1 MHRKGYKTTIWRYV
15 KIWFLNLR
23 ASLKMSNAYKGEI
36 IVRLF
41 RTLFIL
47 GTQVL
52 LVTLIFGN
60 QELYAGWT
68 RAQAYL
74 VMGISNVLNYTG
86 WGLFGVNLTRLE
98 EKVLIGEFDF
108 VLLKPISS
116 AWFASFYDFSLND
129 WISILS
135 GFAMMGYYFVIEWGT
150 FSWENI
156 VLGCIGILVGLLL
169 WYAVYLSLASFTL
182 SNPRNGFL
190 TLAKEILGLTK
201 YPVNIYGNSIQFIF
215 YTIFPIAFV
224 STVPASLIS
233 GKIGVAFLLIGAGI
247 AILFV
252 RFSYWIWKQNV
263 KKYVSAGG

>member
-1 MHRKGYKTTIWRYV
+1 MQQKGYSTTIWRYV
-15 KIWFLNLR
+15 AIWFLNLR
-23 ASLKMSNAYKGEI
+23 ASFKRSNAYKGEI
-36 IVRLF
+36 VVRLL

-60 QELYAGWT
+60 QEIYAGWT
-68 RAQAYL
+68 KAEAYL
-74 VMGISNVLNYTG
+74 VMGIANVLNYTG
-86 WGLFGVNLTRLE
+86 WGLFGINLTRLE
-98 EKVLIGEFDF
+98 EKVLTGEFDF

-116 AWFASFYDFSLND
+116 AWFASFNDFSLND
-129 WISILS
+129 WISSIS
-135 GFAMMGYYFVIEWGT
+135 GFAMMGYYFVVEWGT
-150 FSWENI
+150 LSWENI
-156 VLGCIGILVGLLL
+156 VLGTIGILVGLLL

-201 YPVNIYGNSIQFIF
+201 YPVNIYGSSIQFIF

-233 GKIGVAFLLIGAGI
+233 GKMGVAFLLIGGGI
-247 AILFV
+247 AILCV
-252 RFSYWIWKQNV
+252 RFSYWIWKQNI